1 MWSRNS
7 CSSGFPAAFRSGP
20 EAAEAAGAEAILAK
34 DNERTGWIASSV
46 RCMRR
51 RMHGGDLF
59 NLSNRLLLKT
69 PKAFPDASPKFPK
82 SFFAKSW

>member
-7 CSSGFPAAFRSGP
+7 CSNGFQLHS
-20 EAAEAAGAEAILAK
+20 EAALKRPKPLGAGAIPAK

-51 RMHGGDLF
+51 RMNGGDLF

-69 PKAFPDASPKFPK
+69 PKAFPDASPK